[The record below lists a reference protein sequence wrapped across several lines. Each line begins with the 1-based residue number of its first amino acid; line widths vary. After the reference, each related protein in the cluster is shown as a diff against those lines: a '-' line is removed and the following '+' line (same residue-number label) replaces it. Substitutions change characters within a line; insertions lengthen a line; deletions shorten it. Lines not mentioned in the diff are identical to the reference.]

1 MKRFAVLIMAAGA
14 SSRFGGCK
22 LLAPVEGRPLLQ
34 RTIGLAAELFPDDI
48 YVVSGAWH
56 GELMDAKAKGKL
68 AGASFVYVDNW
79 SHGLA
84 ASLVAGVKY
93 LKSDYNAILVLLADQ
108 VALERS
114 DLDRLLAAFDGDNI
128 ACGFYN
134 DKRGVPAIFGDNSF
148 GRLMH
153 LRGDQGAKEVLYERS
168 ISVQECS
175 MPNAS
180 MDIDSRDQLAEWKN
194 DSP

>member
-56 GELMDAKAKGKL
+56 RELMDAKVKGKL
-68 AGASFVYVDNW
+68 AGASFVYVDTW
-79 SHGLA
+79 SHGLS

-93 LKSDYNAILVLLADQ
+93 LKSDYNVILVLLADQ

-114 DLDRLLAAFDGDNI
+114 DLERLLAAFDGDNI

-134 DKRGVPAIFGDNSF
+134 GKRGVPAIFGDNSF

-153 LRGDQGAKEVLYERS
+153 LRGDQGAKEVLYEPS
-168 ISVQECS
+168 ISVRECF